1 MTDFRVTKRLAALSM
16 AAGLVA
22 GCGTSSPTA
31 IDYKSDS
38 RSKQASLAVP
48 PNLLD
53 AAADQRSLPPQG
65 GQATLS
71 DLQQVQKA
79 APSAPT
85 VVPPVSGMHIQR
97 DGTERWLVID
107 NKSPDQ
113 VWPQIRRFWQEQG
126 FLLVVDSRDK
136 GVMETDWNETHPQIS
151 DGLIRNT
158 LSKATGNSYVTAER
172 NKYRTRL
179 EVAPNGGTYVFVS
192 QKGMREALTGVNNDS
207 SQWQARPN
215 DPALENE
222 YLKRLMAS
230 LAVSDSRQA
239 SGASLDSVCAG
250 QGRPG
255 RRRGAEGRDVGG
267 CRHGGAKRRARRA
280 DGGQERH
287 GAGSVVRGTDAA
299 RSLRPRVAARRH
311 RARSQQLHRRRP
323 RSRAGHLFRALCRS
337 EGLVVGGAG
346 LLEPGLPRQEG
357 EGGEAVS
364 GQRTRHHGRAD
375 PRLDRRRQG
384 PGRFLA
390 AGAPDHG
397 AAFRSDWLTSADS
410 LIANK
415 KTRLDVEAG
424 FFILGRGRSLRSD
437 SKALSV

>member
-1 MTDFRVTKRLAALSM
+1 MTDFRVTKRLAALLM
-16 AAGLVA
+16 AAGFVA

-31 IDYKSDS
+31 INYKSDS

-53 AAADQRSLPPQG
+53 EASDQRSLPPQG

-71 DLQQVQKA
+71 DLQQVQKV

-107 NKSPDQ
+107 NKTPDQ

-126 FLLVVDSRDK
+126 FLLVVDARDK

-179 EVAPNGGTYVFVS
+179 EVAPSGGTYVFVS

-222 YLKRLMAS
+222 YLKRLMAA
-230 LAVSDSRQA
+230 LALTDSRQA
-239 SGASLDSVCAG
+239 SGGSADAVALDKAA
-250 QGRPG
+250 PA
-255 RRRGAEGRDVGG
+255 RRERCQVGGGDDSGAE
-267 CRHGGAKRRARRA
+267 RRAVRA
-280 DGGQERH
+280 DGHSERH
-287 GAGSVVRGTDAA
+287 GCPR
-299 RSLRPRVAARRH
+299 LRPRKSRCPRRMTARGC
-311 RARSQQLHRRRP
+311 ASASRSTGATS
-323 RSRAGHLFRALCRS
+323 RSTIATAPKGIYFVRY
-337 EGLVVGGAG
+337 V
-346 LLEPGLPRQEG
+346 
-357 EGGEAVS
+357 
-364 GQRTRHHGRAD
+364 D
-375 PRLDRRRQG
+375 PKDM
-384 PGRFLA
+384 
-390 AGAPDHG
+390 
-397 AAFRSDWLTSADS
+397 TSAEQGFWSQVFHGKKEKVAKQYAINVRAITEAQTRVSIIDDKGQVDS
-410 LIANK
+410 SPQARQIM
-415 KTRLDVEAG
+415 
-424 FFILGRGRSLRSD
+424 
-437 SKALSV
+437 ALLADQIG

>member
-1 MTDFRVTKRLAALSM
+1 MTDFRVTKRLAALLM
-16 AAGLVA
+16 AAGFVA

-31 IDYKSDS
+31 INYKSDS

-48 PNLLD
+48 PNLID
-53 AAADQRSLPPQG
+53 EVSDQRSLPPQG

-79 APSAPT
+79 APTTPT

-107 NKSPDQ
+107 NKSPEQ

-179 EVAPNGGTYVFVS
+179 EVSPSGGTYVFVS
-192 QKGMREALTGVNNDS
+192 QKGLREALTGVNNDS

-215 DPALENE
+215 DPALESE

-230 LAVSDSRQA
+230 LALADSRQA
-239 SGASLDSVCAG
+239 SGAPLDTLL
-250 QGRPG
+250 
-255 RRRGAEGRDVGG
+255 
-267 CRHGGAKRRARRA
+267 A
-280 DGGQERH
+280 DK
-287 GAGSVVRGTDAA
+287 AA
-299 RSLRPRVAARRH
+299 ST
-311 RARSQQLHRRRP
+311 
-323 RSRAGHLFRALCRS
+323 
-337 EGLVVGGAG
+337 
-346 LLEPGLPRQEG
+346 
-357 EGGEAVS
+357 GEAPKAGNAAAATTAAQNVKLS
-364 GQRTRHHGRAD
+364 SQTALQNDTVPEASSAELTLPEAYDRAWL
-375 PRLDRRRQG
+375 RVGIALDRSNFTVDDRDRAKGVYFVRYVDPKDMTSVEQGFWSQVFHGKKEKVAKQYAVNVRAITEQQTRVSIVDDKGQVDSSPQARQIMAL
-384 PGRFLA
+384 LA
-390 AGAPDHG
+390 DQI
-397 AAFRSDWLTSADS
+397 S
-410 LIANK
+410 
-415 KTRLDVEAG
+415 
-424 FFILGRGRSLRSD
+424 
-437 SKALSV
+437 

>member
-1 MTDFRVTKRLAALSM
+1 M

-48 PNLLD
+48 PNLID
-53 AAADQRSLPPQG
+53 EAADQRSLPPQG
-65 GQATLS
+65 GQASLS

-126 FLLVVDSRDK
+126 FLLVVDARDK

-179 EVAPNGGTYVFVS
+179 EAAPNGGTYVFVS

-207 SQWQARPN
+207 SQWQARAN

-230 LAVSDSRQA
+230 LAASDSRQA
-239 SGASLDSVCAG
+239 SGASLDSVSLDKAAPAG
-250 QGRPG
+250 GTAPKGGSSAAATTAAQNATLAAQTAAKNDTVPEASS
-255 RRRGAEGRDVGG
+255 AELTLPEAYDRAWLRVGIALDRSNFTVDDRD
-267 CRHGGAKRRARRA
+267 RARGIYFVRYVDPKDLSSAEQGFWSQVFHGKKEKVAKQYQVNVRA
-280 DGGQERH
+280 ITEDQTRVSIVDDKGQVD
-287 GAGSVVRGTDAA
+287 SSPQA
-299 RSLRPRVAARRH
+299 R
-311 RARSQQLHRRRP
+311 QIM
-323 RSRAGHLFRALCRS
+323 AL
-337 EGLVVGGAG
+337 L
-346 LLEPGLPRQEG
+346 
-357 EGGEAVS
+357 
-364 GQRTRHHGRAD
+364 
-375 PRLDRRRQG
+375 
-384 PGRFLA
+384 
-390 AGAPDHG
+390 
-397 AAFRSDWLTSADS
+397 SDQ
-410 LIANK
+410 I
-415 KTRLDVEAG
+415 G
-424 FFILGRGRSLRSD
+424 
-437 SKALSV
+437 